1 MDALTLLKLGLTSIL
16 LALGMV
22 LLPPLAGAGVAS
34 IVTRTWLALGLL
46 VFCGN
51 YLYYLEEGERATR
64 RQQVEEFRARYHVV
78 RFAGRSQA
86 RR

>member
-1 MDALTLLKLGLTSIL
+1 MTLLKLGLTSIL

-22 LLPPLAGAGVAS
+22 LLPPLTGAGVAS
-34 IVTRTWLALGLL
+34 LVTRSWLVLGLL

-51 YLYYLEEGERATR
+51 YLYYLKEGEQDAKQKEAT
-64 RQQVEEFRARYHVV
+64 ELMAHH
-78 RFAGRSQA
+78 RSAEIRERSLA